1 MYIWLVVWNLFLFFH
16 ILGTIFP
23 TDNFSEGLKPP
34 TIYIHICIYIYTYI
48 YIYIY
53 TYIYIY
59 DISDTVSHMAFCPNM
74 MTKEIWGYPMCR
86 QRLMAKVKRSPM
98 ILICC
103 IKINVALVQFLYTRT
118 WVVAGNERFPDWY
131 RETTHTHIPRPIY
144 LYNVWHLQEVHREN
158 KEHWKPKRLISNS
171 DKWNGKWYFRH
182 LSNRIQPQH
191 VHVCVCMHQWIYNC
205 NYQKQNTPRDMCTNR
220 QQTHLH
226 WWCHNPQPSKTLIF
240 YSKRRKGFVFL
251 AYWDISDPF
260 LWAPV

>member
-1 MYIWLVVWNLFLFFH
+1 MWLWFNFCTPEPGWLLEMNVFP
-16 ILGTIFP
+16 IGTARPPIPIFP
-23 TDNFSEGLKPP
+23 GP
-34 TIYIHICIYIYTYI
+34 YI
-48 YIYIY
+48 YIMF
-53 TYIYIY
+53 
-59 DISDTVSHMAFCPNM
+59 DTF
-74 MTKEIWGYPMCR
+74 
-86 QRLMAKVKRSPM
+86 
-98 ILICC
+98 
-103 IKINVALVQFLYTRT
+103 
-118 WVVAGNERFPDWY
+118 
-131 RETTHTHIPRPIY
+131 
-144 LYNVWHLQEVHREN
+144 